1 MPTLALADTTLH
13 YELHG
18 AGPPVLLIQGVGV
31 IGHGW
36 RPQVDALQDRYSLCS
51 FDNRGIG
58 RSAPLRG
65 LTSIEA
71 MAADARAL
79 LDQLG
84 WSQAHVVGHSMG
96 GLIAEQL
103 ALDAPS
109 RVRSLALLCT
119 PASGRAVARPSL
131 GMMWLGLRGR
141 VGTRAMRRRAFLEVI
156 MPRSR
161 LVDVDSEAMAEELGP
176 YFGRDLAD
184 NPAIMLQQVRSMA
197 KHDLSRRLGELA
209 SLRTLV
215 LAAEEDRIA
224 PPTVGRSTAARIPGA
239 RYVELADAGHGVTL
253 SHPREVTVILDEHFR
268 SAS

>member
-13 YELHG
+13 YELQG

-36 RPQVDALQDRYSLCS
+36 RRQADGLQDRYTLCS

-58 RSAPLRG
+58 RSAPMKG
-65 LTSIEA
+65 LTTIEA
-71 MAADARAL
+71 MAGDARAL

-84 WSQAHVVGHSMG
+84 WSSAHVVGHSMG

-119 PASGRAVARPSL
+119 PASGRAVGRPSL
-131 GMMWLGLRGR
+131 ALVWLGLRGR

-161 LVDVDSEAMAEELGP
+161 LVDVDSEALAEQLGP

-197 KHDLSRRLGELA
+197 KHDVSGRLGELA
-209 SLRTLV
+209 VPTLV
-215 LAAEEDRIA
+215 LVAEEDRIA
-224 PPTVGRSTAARIPGA
+224 PPTVGRSTASRISGA

-253 SHPREVTVILDEHFR
+253 SHAERINAILDEHFR
-268 SAS
+268 SVG